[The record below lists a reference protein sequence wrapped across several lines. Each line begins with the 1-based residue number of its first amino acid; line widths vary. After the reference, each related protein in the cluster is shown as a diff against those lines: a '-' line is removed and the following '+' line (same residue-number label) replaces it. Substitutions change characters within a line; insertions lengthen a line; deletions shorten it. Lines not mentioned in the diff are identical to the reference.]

1 MREVAE
7 MTKDNL
13 RNAFSGESQAK
24 MRYEVYS
31 EVAENEGYP
40 NVARLFEAISYAE
53 KVHATNHLRR
63 SPEEAGSSVAES
75 PYGVGDTVANLQK
88 GIDGETFEIQEMYP
102 AYLEVAK
109 LQGEGAAK
117 KSFEW
122 ALFEW
127 ALKAEKIHAK
137 MYQDAKDE
145 VEQGNDPDIGE
156 VHVCSVCGHTVEG
169 EAPDVCPVCD
179 TEDNY
184 KKFE

>member
-40 NVARLFEAISYAE
+40 NVARLFKAISYAE

-122 ALFEW
+122 AL
-127 ALKAEKIHAK
+127 KAEKIHAK